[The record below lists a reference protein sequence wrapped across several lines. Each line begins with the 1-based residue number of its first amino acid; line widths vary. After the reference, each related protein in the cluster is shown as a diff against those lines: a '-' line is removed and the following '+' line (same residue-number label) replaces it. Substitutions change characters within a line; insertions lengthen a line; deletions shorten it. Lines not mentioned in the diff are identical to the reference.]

1 MKKYNVILVIVILSL
16 TSFAQYADDALRFS
30 QIYYQGTARS
40 MAVGGA
46 FGALGADFSTASTNP
61 AGMGLFRTGEF
72 VITPE
77 VFNRRVSSVYNGRL
91 SESSRAVFD
100 LSNLGYV
107 IAKPLGKGDGW
118 KFFQFGI
125 GMNRLNNFNTSM
137 YMQGENTINS
147 KLDVYKELA
156 DGRPY
161 SDLES
166 YDPYELYPAWYL
178 YLIDTL
184 PGTTDQYSTAVPFG
198 GVLQQQQV
206 ISRGSKNEWLFSF
219 SGNYNDFLYLGASIG
234 LPYIRYFRES
244 SYAEFDVKDTIP
256 NFNSWSV
263 TENLTTT
270 GWGINLKLGVIVT
283 PFEWLRIGGAF
294 HTPSY
299 YWSMSDTWF
308 TTTTA
313 DFGSSSSDSYSSIVG
328 NFDYHLSTPLRAMGS
343 VAFLIGTNGFISGEY
358 EYANYSTAKFSARDY
373 SYSEVNQDVKS
384 VFKATHNFRAGTEW
398 RFSNFS
404 FRGGYALYGSPYS
417 DNINDGKRTM
427 YSGGIGYRTRIYTVD
442 FAYVYSVMN
451 EDYYMYTTENIST
464 NPVQNKFTTQSF
476 VLSLKYFLN

>member
-1 MKKYNVILVIVILSL
+1 MKKYIIISVVVFMSL

-72 VITPE
+72 IITPE
-77 VFNRRVSSVYNGRL
+77 VANRNVSSVYNGSL
-91 SESSRAVFD
+91 SESSRAIFD

-107 IAKPLGKGDGW
+107 IVKPLGKGSNW
-118 KFFQFGI
+118 KFFQFGM
-125 GMNRLNNFNTSM
+125 GMNRLNNYNASL

-156 DGRPY
+156 DGTLY
-161 SDLES
+161 SDLEND
-166 YDPYELYPAWYL
+166 DPYELYPAWYL

-184 PGTTDQYSTAVPFG
+184 PGTTDLYSTAVPFG

-219 SGNYNDFLYLGASIG
+219 SGNYNDFLYFGASIG

-256 NFNSWSV
+256 NFNNWSV

-283 PFEWLRIGGAF
+283 PFDWLRIGGAF

-308 TTTTA
+308 YTTTA
-313 DFGSSSSDSYSSIVG
+313 DFGSGFSDSYSSIVG
-328 NFDYHLSTPLRAMGS
+328 NFDYHLSTPLRAIGS
-343 VAFLIGTNGFISGEY
+343 TAFLIGSHGFISGEY
-358 EYANYSTAKFSARDY
+358 EYANYSTAKFTARNYNY
-373 SYSEVNQDVKS
+373 SKDNQEIKS
-384 VFKATHNFRAGTEW
+384 VFKSTHNFRAGTEW

-404 FRGGYALYGSPYS
+404 FRGGYALYGSPYN
-417 DNINDGKRTM
+417 DKINDGKRTM
-427 YSGGIGYRTRIYTVD
+427 YSGGVGYKTRMYAVD

-476 VLSLKYFLN
+476 VLSFKYFIN